1 MEEITWEL
9 FERQVEACRLCPL
22 CQQIRHKVPGQGD
35 RNSPLM
41 LIGEGP
47 GQTEDEEGLA
57 FVGAAGQLLTRML
70 EAIQLPRERVY
81 ICNVVKCRPPHNRVP
96 TPEEAEACRIHL
108 RMQTW
113 LIRPKVVDGAERRLD
128 DADLSSVRPAA
139 GREQEAGSL
148 GGHEEPESE
157 TDGAEALPGY
167 LRKRRRI
174 MSYISVRNLEKR
186 FVIREK
192 RQEGALLR
200 GKKTVRAL
208 QGVSFDVERG
218 ELLGY
223 IGPNG
228 AGKSTTVKILSG
240 ILTPDGGDVTVG
252 GRVPW
257 KERREHVRHIGV
269 VFGQRTQLWWDVP
282 IRDSYDLLKDIYRI
296 PAGDY
301 RTRLAELTEALQL
314 GDLLRTPLRQL
325 SLVQRM
331 RAELCGSLLHRP
343 ELLFLDEP
351 TIGLDAVSKLAL
363 REFLQW
369 ENRQQGTTILLTTHD
384 MEDIVALCSRVM
396 VLGHGRK
403 LFDGALSDLLG
414 KYDTLRTVTV
424 NYEEPEAVPELPAS
438 IPLARDGKN
447 LMISYSP
454 QEYATAE
461 LIARLQAAGTV
472 RELTV
477 QPQNID
483 RLVAAMYRE
492 MDL

>member
-1 MEEITWEL
+1 
-9 FERQVEACRLCPL
+9 
-22 CQQIRHKVPGQGD
+22 
-35 RNSPLM
+35 
-41 LIGEGP
+41 
-47 GQTEDEEGLA
+47 
-57 FVGAAGQLLTRML
+57 
-70 EAIQLPRERVY
+70 
-81 ICNVVKCRPPHNRVP
+81 
-96 TPEEAEACRIHL
+96 
-108 RMQTW
+108 
-113 LIRPKVVDGAERRLD
+113 
-128 DADLSSVRPAA
+128 
-139 GREQEAGSL
+139 
-148 GGHEEPESE
+148 
-157 TDGAEALPGY
+157 
-167 LRKRRRI
+167 
-174 MSYISVRNLEKR
+174 MSYICVRELEKR

-192 RQEGALLR
+192 RKKGALLR
-200 GKKTVRAL
+200 EKKTVRAL
-208 QGVSFDVERG
+208 QKVSFDVEQG

-240 ILTPDGGDVTVG
+240 ILTPDGGEVTVG

-257 KERREHVRHIGV
+257 QERKEHVRQIGV

-296 PAGDY
+296 SPEDY

-314 GDLLRTPLRQL
+314 GDLMRTPLRQL
-325 SLVQRM
+325 SLGQRM

-351 TIGLDAVSKLAL
+351 TIGLDAVSKLGL

-369 ENRQQGTTILLTTHD
+369 ENKQQGTTILLTTHD
-384 MEDIVALCSRVM
+384 MEDIVALCPRVM

-403 LFDGALSDLLG
+403 LFDGSLAALLG
-414 KYDTLRTVTV
+414 RYDTIRTVTV
-424 NYEEPEAVPELPAS
+424 SYEEAEAAPELPS
-438 IPLARDGKN
+438 GSPGSREGKN
-447 LMISYSP
+447 LTITYSP
-454 QEYATAE
+454 DEYATAE
-461 LIARLQAAGTV
+461 MIARLQAAGTV